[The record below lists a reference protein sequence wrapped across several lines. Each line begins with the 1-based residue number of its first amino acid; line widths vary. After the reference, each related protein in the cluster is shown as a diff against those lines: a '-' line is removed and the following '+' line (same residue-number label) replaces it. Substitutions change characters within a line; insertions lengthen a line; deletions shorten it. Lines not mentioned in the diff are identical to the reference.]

1 MLIRCQFHN
10 TVKWGEKKQ
19 NLFAFQKQRKYIH
32 LFFFFFKEKA
42 LIASRE
48 ENWVLKDTVK
58 GKGLLDVGGVPS
70 KLGSAKTTEVMVSNK
85 YELCQKSAKKE
96 PKQLLWNRT
105 RKQQSKQK
113 QGDRELQEGTHE
125 FDRFD
130 QVKNIL
136 LRQCWVIQK
145 TIYGKTKHVLFS

>member
-1 MLIRCQFHN
+1 MGGKKAKFICISK
-10 TVKWGEKKQ
+10 TEKIYTS
-19 NLFAFQKQRKYIH
+19 F
-32 LFFFFFKEKA
+32 FFFFFKEKA

-105 RKQQSKQK
+105 RKQ
-113 QGDRELQEGTHE
+113 
-125 FDRFD
+125 
-130 QVKNIL
+130 
-136 LRQCWVIQK
+136 
-145 TIYGKTKHVLFS
+145 